1 MYDFHYNY
9 IKKKYEQNVQLLFTD
24 LDSKHQPINQSTI
37 NTEDAYQDMIKDKH
51 LFDTSEYDSEH
62 LLYSTENK
70 KVPGKMKDKTHGIPI
85 Q

>member
-9 IKKKYEQNVQLLFTD
+9 IKKKYGQNAQSLFTD
-24 LDSKHQPINQSTI
+24 TDSLCYSI
-37 NTEDAYQDMIKDKH
+37 NTEDVYQDMIKDKH

-70 KVPGKMKDKTHGIPI
+70 KVLGKMKDKTHGIPI

>member
-1 MYDFHYNY
+1 MLSCCSLTLIVYV
-9 IKKKYEQNVQLLFTD
+9 I
-24 LDSKHQPINQSTI
+24 PSTH
-37 NTEDAYQDMIKDKH
+37 QDMIKDKH

-70 KVPGKMKDKTHGIPI
+70 KVLGKMKDKTHGIPI